1 MSSQISRRDFVKATV
16 TTTGAV
22 ALSSLAAARVHG
34 ANDRIQMGVI
44 GVGGMGTGHVGGLVK
59 RARADNVQVVAVCD
73 VYQRRVSRARYL
85 QRRRLRRLSK
95 SH

>member
-16 TTTGAV
+16 TTTGAA
-22 ALSSLAAARVHG
+22 ALSSLAAARVQG

-59 RARADNVQVVAVCD
+59 RAGPIT
-73 VYQRRVSRARYL
+73 SRSSRSAT
-85 QRRRLRRLSK
+85 ST
-95 SH
+95 SGG